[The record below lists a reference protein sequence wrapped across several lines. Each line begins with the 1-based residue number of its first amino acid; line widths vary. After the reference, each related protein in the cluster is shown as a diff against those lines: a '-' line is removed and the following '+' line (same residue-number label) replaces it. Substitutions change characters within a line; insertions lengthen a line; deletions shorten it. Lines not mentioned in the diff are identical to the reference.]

1 MSLKEKLQSDLHTAM
16 RSRDRTRV
24 SVLRMLRSAIGYE
37 EIDKKRE
44 MDDSAVLDIISR
56 QVRQRRESIQMYKD
70 ANRQELVDKETQELE
85 ILQEYMPAQLTE
97 EELTSLA
104 QDVIQQVGATGPGD
118 KGRVMGRLMPQVRGK
133 AQGGDVNP
141 HRNRPPLHP
150 CRCLTPRPPI
160 PPRLLSLPPRCEEF
174 PHILF
179 LRRQEPTLNLRATYP
194 QTFVHQFPTPAKAG
208 AHSSSST

>member
-16 RSRDRTRV
+16 RSRDRVRV

-70 ANRQELVDKETQELE
+70 ANRQELVDKETQELG

-97 EELTSLA
+97 EELTALA
-104 QDVIQQVGATGPGD
+104 QDVIQEVGATGPRD
-118 KGRVMGRLMPQVRGK
+118 KGRVMGRLMPKVRGK
-133 AQGGDVNP
+133 AQGGDVN
-141 HRNRPPLHP
+141 RVV
-150 CRCLTPRPPI
+150 TT
-160 PPRLLSLPPRCEEF
+160 LLSDS
-174 PHILF
+174 
-179 LRRQEPTLNLRATYP
+179 NA
-194 QTFVHQFPTPAKAG
+194 
-208 AHSSSST
+208 

>member
-1 MSLKEKLQSDLHTAM
+1 MSLKEKLQSDLHQAM

-44 MDDSAVLDIISR
+44 MDDPAVLDIVSR

-97 EELTSLA
+97 EELTALA

-118 KGRVMGRLMPQVRGK
+118 KGRVMRRLMPQVRGK
-133 AQGGDVNP
+133 AQGGDVN
-141 HRNRPPLHP
+141 RIV
-150 CRCLTPRPPI
+150 TA
-160 PPRLLSLPPRCEEF
+160 LLS
-174 PHILF
+174 
-179 LRRQEPTLNLRATYP
+179 TSDA
-194 QTFVHQFPTPAKAG
+194 
-208 AHSSSST
+208 